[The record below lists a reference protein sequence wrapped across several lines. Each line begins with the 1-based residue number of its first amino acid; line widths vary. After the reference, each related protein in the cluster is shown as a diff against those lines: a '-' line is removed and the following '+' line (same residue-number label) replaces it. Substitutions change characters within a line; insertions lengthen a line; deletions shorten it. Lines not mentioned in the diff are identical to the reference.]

1 MIWLSILQERQG
13 NLPDFGVEHISTPI
27 ERSLSDSRFLWA
39 HSRIEVIKAF
49 LR

>member
-27 ERSLSDSRFLWA
+27 ERSLS
-39 HSRIEVIKAF
+39 VT
-49 LR
+49 LRRKIDAGTPGV